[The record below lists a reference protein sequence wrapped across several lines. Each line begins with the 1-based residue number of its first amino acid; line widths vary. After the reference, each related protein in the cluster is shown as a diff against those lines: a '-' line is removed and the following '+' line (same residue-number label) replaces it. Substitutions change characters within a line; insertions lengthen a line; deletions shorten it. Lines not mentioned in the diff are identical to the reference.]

1 MADSRLFWRLRRGE
15 IVHYYYRW
23 LVRLVRV
30 IISNILDTLIPSL
43 VVLTDVSED
52 LVRGGVVRE
61 CNL

>member
-1 MADSRLFWRLRRGE
+1 
-15 IVHYYYRW
+15 VHYYYRW